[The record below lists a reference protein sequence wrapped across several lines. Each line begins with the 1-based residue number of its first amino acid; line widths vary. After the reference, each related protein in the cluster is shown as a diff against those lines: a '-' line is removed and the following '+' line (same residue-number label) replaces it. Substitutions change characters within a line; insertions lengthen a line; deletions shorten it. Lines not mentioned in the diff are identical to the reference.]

1 MTVETTLPQLNKAL
15 TAYIRAAGRGVVF
28 GLVKQSQE
36 LSRNLALEA
45 KGLMPAK
52 GAVRAARLEAFKQF
66 EGIRVGA
73 TARKYADSK
82 TTATASSVRTKGAA
96 IFMEK
101 NKKGDIKK
109 NGRNWWQLA
118 VARELSLRESGR
130 GFLHHADKFDIMS
143 NPERRIIRRL
153 QKNSKSRYGPIL
165 GEFAFTSS
173 SDVSNGESGTAEF
186 KWGGFSELSNDAVK
200 AMGRTKGQAAMARA
214 IVATVDNIIPY
225 LERKLGED
233 AAKVFAFK
241 PSATVTN

>member
-1 MTVETTLPQLNKAL
+1 MTVETTLPQLNNAL
-15 TAYIRAAGRGVVF
+15 SAYIRAAGRGVMF

-36 LSRNLALEA
+36 LSRNLAMEA
-45 KGLMPAK
+45 RGLMPVK
-52 GAVRAARLEAFKQF
+52 GAVRSARLEAFKQG

-101 NKKGDIKK
+101 TSKGKIKK

-143 NPERRIIRRL
+143 NTERRVLRRI

-165 GEFAFTSS
+165 GEFALTSS
-173 SDVSNGESGTAEF
+173 SDISNGESGRAEF
-186 KWGGFSELSNDAVK
+186 IWGGFSNLSNEAVK
-200 AMGRTKGQAAMARA
+200 AMGRTRGQAAMARA
-214 IVATVDNIIPY
+214 IVATVDNIVPY
-225 LERKLGED
+225 LERKIGED
-233 AAKVFAFK
+233 AAKEFAFK
-241 PSATVTN
+241 S

>member
-1 MTVETTLPQLNKAL
+1 MTVETSLPQLNTAL
-15 TAYIRAAGRGVVF
+15 TAYIRAAGRGVMF
-28 GLVKQSQE
+28 GLQKQSQE

-45 KGLMPAK
+45 RGLMPAK
-52 GAVRAARLEAFKQF
+52 GAVREARLEAFKQG

-101 NKKGDIKK
+101 TSNGKIKTD
-109 NGRNWWQLA
+109 GRNWWQLA

-130 GFLHHADKFDIMS
+130 GFLHHSDKFDIMS
-143 NPERRIIRRL
+143 NSERRVIRRI

-165 GEFAFTSS
+165 GEFALTSS

-186 KWGGFSELSNDAVK
+186 RWGGFSDLSNEAVK
-200 AMGRTKGQAAMARA
+200 AMGRAKGQAAMARA
-214 IVATVDNIIPY
+214 IEATVDNIIPY
-225 LERKLGED
+225 LERKIGEE
-233 AAKVFAFK
+233 AASEFAFK
-241 PSATVTN
+241 N